1 MASVAYEPFVEDTQ
15 LRKTEK
21 CVPFNDEDIIE
32 WFKLINFAGTPQNK
46 EHLNY
51 LNSIIKNS

>member
-32 WFKLINFAGTPQNK
+32 WFKLINFAGTP
-46 EHLNY
+46 
-51 LNSIIKNS
+51 